1 MSTWVQR
8 AVTEVVPEPEPVAAT
23 GEKDG
28 QQRWEKED
36 RLREQAERQRRVAR
50 RTRAEGFDD

>member
-1 MSTWVQR
+1 MSTYVQR

-23 GEKDG
+23 GEKPG
-28 QQRWEKED
+28 EGRWEKED
-36 RLREQAERQRRVAR
+36 RLRQQLEQQRRLAL

>member
-1 MSTWVQR
+1 MSTYVQR

-23 GEKDG
+23 GEKPG
-28 QQRWEKED
+28 QGRWEKED
-36 RLREQAERQRRVAR
+36 RLREQVEHRRRVAR